1 MDFDEIITFLAVAEY
16 GNIAKAADQL
26 YIGQGT
32 ASSRII
38 HMEEELGIQVF
49 SRGKGI
55 KRVTLT
61 PEGESLLP
69 IAKQWV
75 SLLQQANQI
84 KNQAVFHE
92 LRIATTDMLNRAYF
106 WRIYLDFMEKHPEI
120 QLFLQTE
127 HATEIYQQIA
137 QQQID
142 LGFVFSLHKYANIVA
157 LPLYEE
163 KCVLLYHKGEPFE
176 QTGSFDSLDA
186 KMEVYITMG
195 HDYDLWHQRFFGG
208 RVERNISIGTG
219 SLLENFIQK
228 PKTWAV
234 VPHAL
239 AEIMCKMNPE
249 LQIAPFKKD
258 PPPARIAYVLVP
270 QNITQVTLGLCRL
283 FLREVFAALEH
294 MPYLQLLAEESTF
307 FDGIGNNHK

>member
-1 MDFDEIITFLAVAEY
+1 MDFDEILTFLAVAEY

-32 ASSRII
+32 ASSRIMHI
-38 HMEEELGIQVF
+38 EEELGIHVF

-55 KRVTLT
+55 KKVTLT

-69 IAKQWV
+69 IAKQWIA
-75 SLLQQANQI
+75 LLQQANQI

-92 LRIATTDMLNRAYF
+92 LRIAATDMLNRSYF
-106 WRIYLDFMEKHPEI
+106 GKIYLDFMEKHPEI

-127 HATEIYQQIA
+127 HSTEIYQRIA

-142 LGFVFSLHKYANIVA
+142 LGFVFSLHKHANIA
-157 LPLYEE
+157 SLPLYEE
-163 KCVLLYHKGEPFE
+163 KCVLLYHKEDPFA
-176 QTGSFDSLDA
+176 QTGSFGSLDA
-186 KMEVYITMG
+186 KGEVYTTMG
-195 HDYDLWHQRFFGG
+195 HDFDLWHQRFFGD

-219 SLLENFIQK
+219 ALLDLFLKK

-239 AEIMCKMNPE
+239 AEILCKSNPD
-249 LQIAPFKKD
+249 LKIAPFTKNA
-258 PPPARIAYVLVP
+258 PPARIAYVLVP
-270 QNITQVTLGLCRL
+270 KNISQATLGLCRL

-307 FDGIGNNHK
+307 FDAIGNHHK